1 MARGN
6 SIPQK
11 MPDRAV
17 QNFTTKKHIHQRPL
31 FYIKEVIENI
41 FGGIII
47 GSTIFVGGINCGAMA
62 NIVSL
67 YDKLIHSIGK
77 LFKNFNYNFL
87 LLLQIVAGI
96 VVGILLFS
104 QIILDLMQKFEYP
117 MMYLFIGAIIGS
129 LPSIYRRGKIKKF
142 NPLYLL
148 WVILGGVLA
157 YTLDFFPKN
166 HFIINPTDYFQSY
179 GTLFISG
186 IVSAIAI
193 LIPGISLSHS
203 LYFIGMYN
211 SILSSIIS
219 LDLLNLFFIFLGFFI
234 GCLFISKILSFTI
247 KHFLAPTHLII
258 MGSMLTCVIEIFPGI
273 PNNYIMI
280 ACIAGFIFGTGG
292 VYLITK

>member
-1 MARGN
+1 M
-6 SIPQK
+6 
-11 MPDRAV
+11 AV
-17 QNFTTKKHIHQRPL
+17 QNSTTKKHIHQRPL
-31 FYIKEVIENI
+31 FYIKEIIENI

-117 MMYLFIGAIIGS
+117 MIYLFIGAIIGS

-142 NPLYLL
+142 KPLYLL
-148 WVILGGVLA
+148 WIILGGGLA
-157 YTLDFFPKN
+157 YALNFLPKN
-166 HFIINPTDYFQSY
+166 HPIINPTDYFQIY
-179 GTLFISG
+179 GMLFISG

-193 LIPGISLSHS
+193 LIPGISL
-203 LYFIGMYN
+203 
-211 SILSSIIS
+211 
-219 LDLLNLFFIFLGFFI
+219 
-234 GCLFISKILSFTI
+234 
-247 KHFLAPTHLII
+247 A
-258 MGSMLTCVIEIFPGI
+258 
-273 PNNYIMI
+273 
-280 ACIAGFIFGTGG
+280 
-292 VYLITK
+292 

>member
-87 LLLQIVAGI
+87 LLLNI
-96 VVGILLFS
+96 
-104 QIILDLMQKFEYP
+104 P
-117 MMYLFIGAIIGS
+117 
-129 LPSIYRRGKIKKF
+129 P
-142 NPLYLL
+142 
-148 WVILGGVLA
+148 
-157 YTLDFFPKN
+157 
-166 HFIINPTDYFQSY
+166 
-179 GTLFISG
+179 GTL
-186 IVSAIAI
+186 
-193 LIPGISLSHS
+193 SLWHFQ
-203 LYFIGMYN
+203 LFWQYLHANGRLE
-211 SILSSIIS
+211 ILS
-219 LDLLNLFFIFLGFFI
+219 
-234 GCLFISKILSFTI
+234 
-247 KHFLAPTHLII
+247 
-258 MGSMLTCVIEIFPGI
+258 
-273 PNNYIMI
+273 
-280 ACIAGFIFGTGG
+280 
-292 VYLITK
+292 YLCQ